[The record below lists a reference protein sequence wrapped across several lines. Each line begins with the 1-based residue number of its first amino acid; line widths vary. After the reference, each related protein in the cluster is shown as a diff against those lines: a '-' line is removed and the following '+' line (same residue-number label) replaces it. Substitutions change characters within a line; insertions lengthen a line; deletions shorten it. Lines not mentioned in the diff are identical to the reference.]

1 MQLHLAMKTSHPA
14 VLVAV
19 EPTLYR
25 TGLVAL
31 LHQQWPTLPLTL
43 TADVS
48 QLIDLI
54 QAQQFQ
60 LLILDG
66 SLPGRSL
73 PTLLHHLH
81 QARPTQR
88 VLLLAADH
96 QPRLPAS
103 PQLLVPK
110 HIAPSHLAA
119 TLAPWLDDTLC
130 QSPPVRA
137 LRPTPTQFSPR
148 ELEVLRLV
156 VDDNCNQEIA
166 NHLYLSVRTVESHRR
181 ALLQK
186 SGARTLAGLVAWALR
201 EGMVA

>member
-1 MQLHLAMKTSHPA
+1 MNTSRAA

-25 TGLVAL
+25 AGLVSL
-31 LHQQWPTLPLTL
+31 LQQQWPTLPVTL

-48 QLIDLI
+48 QLVGLV
-54 QAQQFQ
+54 QAQRFL

-66 SLPGRSL
+66 NLPGRSL

-81 QARPTQR
+81 QTRPSQQ
-88 VLLLAADH
+88 VLLLTADQ
-96 QPRLPAS
+96 QPHLPIL
-103 PQLLVPK
+103 PRLLVPR
-110 HIAPSHLAA
+110 HITPHHLAA
-119 TLAPWLDDTLC
+119 TLAPWLDDSLC
-130 QSPPVRA
+130 QSPPPRT
-137 LRPTPTQFSPR
+137 LCPTPTQFSPR

>member
-1 MQLHLAMKTSHPA
+1 MKTAHSA

-25 TGLVAL
+25 AGLVAL
-31 LHQQWPTLPLTL
+31 LHEQWPTLPLTL

-48 QLIDLI
+48 QLVHLV

-66 SLPGRSL
+66 SLPGRNL

-81 QARPTQR
+81 QTRPAQQ
-88 VLLLAADH
+88 VLVLSTDQH
-96 QPRLPAS
+96 PQLPVS
-103 PQLLVPK
+103 PWLLVPR
-110 HIAPSHLAA
+110 HIAPNRLVA
-119 TLAPWLDDTLC
+119 TLAPCLESTPC
-130 QSPPVRA
+130 Q
-137 LRPTPTQFSPR
+137 RPLPKVLYPIPTQFSPR

-201 EGMVA
+201 QGMVA